1 MMNIKYSKEDKK
13 ACQREMK
20 CYDTSL
26 RVLVK
31 LKDLSDRISAEEKER
46 ELSLKNIKKKK
57 KQGKEGRRKEWKK
70 DVLSA
75 EDAVM

>member
-1 MMNIKYSKEDKK
+1 MMNIKYRKEDKK

-31 LKDLSDRISAEEKER
+31 LKDLSDRISAEEKEI

-57 KQGKEGRRKEWKK
+57 NKTGKGRKKERMKK
-70 DVLSA
+70 RCPKC
-75 EDAVM
+75 

>member
-1 MMNIKYSKEDKK
+1 MNIKYRKEDKK

-57 KQGKEGRRKEWKK
+57 TGKGRKKERMKK
-70 DVLSA
+70 RCPKC
-75 EDAVM
+75 

>member
-1 MMNIKYSKEDKK
+1 MNIKYSKEDKK

-46 ELSLKNIKKKK
+46 ELSLKNIKEKKK
-57 KQGKEGRRKEWKK
+57 TGKGRKKERMKK
-70 DVLSA
+70 RCPKC
-75 EDAVM
+75 

>member
-26 RVLVK
+26 QVLVK

-46 ELSLKNIKKKK
+46 ELSLKKIKRKKTGKGRKKERMKKKM
-57 KQGKEGRRKEWKK
+57 
-70 DVLSA
+70 S
-75 EDAVM
+75 

>member
-1 MMNIKYSKEDKK
+1 MMNIKYRKEDKK

-46 ELSLKNIKKKK
+46 VIIKEHKEKK

>member
-26 RVLVK
+26 QVLVK

-46 ELSLKNIKKKK
+46 ELSLKKIKRKKTGKGRK
-57 KQGKEGRRKEWKK
+57 KERMKK
-70 DVLSA
+70 RCPKC
-75 EDAVM
+75 

>member
-1 MMNIKYSKEDKK
+1 MMNIKYRKEDKK

-57 KQGKEGRRKEWKK
+57 TGKGRKKERMKK
-70 DVLSA
+70 RCPKC
-75 EDAVM
+75 

>member
-1 MMNIKYSKEDKK
+1 MNIKYSKEDKK

-20 CYDTSL
+20 CYD
-26 RVLVK
+26 
-31 LKDLSDRISAEEKER
+31 IIIIKEHK
-46 ELSLKNIKKKK
+46 EKK

>member
-1 MMNIKYSKEDKK
+1 MNIKYSKEDKK

-57 KQGKEGRRKEWKK
+57 TGKGRKKERMKK
-70 DVLSA
+70 RCPKC
-75 EDAVM
+75 

>member
-1 MMNIKYSKEDKK
+1 MNIKYSKEDKK

-26 RVLVK
+26 QVLVK

-46 ELSLKNIKKKK
+46 ELSLKKIKRKKTGKGRK
-57 KQGKEGRRKEWKK
+57 KERMKK
-70 DVLSA
+70 RCPKC
-75 EDAVM
+75 

>member
-46 ELSLKNIKKKK
+46 ELSLKNIKEKKNR
-57 KQGKEGRRKEWKK
+57 ERKEEGKNEKK
-70 DVLSA
+70 MS
-75 EDAVM
+75 